1 MKQLILNFH
10 GIGDPPA
17 GTDPSE
23 RAYWWDQSA
32 FNSLLDE
39 IRVAVNDNGLPIA
52 ITFDDGNMS
61 DALIAL
67 PALVRRGL
75 KALFFVCAGRIGQ
88 ASYLDKPAIADL
100 VAAGMSIGS
109 HGMSHVDWRLA
120 NSAELDRET
129 AGARQVLED
138 VCARRV
144 DEAAVPFGSYDRRVV
159 ATLRRQDWR
168 SVFTSDGGLA
178 IEGQWMRPRNSLDR
192 GWQHK
197 QVVEKIWAREGV
209 WRRTARS
216 ATRVYKS
223 LR

>member
-1 MKQLILNFH
+1 MKRLILNFH
-10 GIGDPPA
+10 GVGDPPA

-32 FNSLLDE
+32 FISLLDQ
-39 IRVAVNDNGLPIA
+39 IRVAVSDNGFPIA

-75 KALFFVCAGRIGQ
+75 TARFFLCAGRIGQ

-100 VAAGMSIGS
+100 VAAGMRIGS
-109 HGMSHVDWRLA
+109 HGMSHVDWRFA
-120 NSAELDRET
+120 SAAELEKET

-138 VCARRV
+138 VCACSV
-144 DEAAVPFGSYDRRVV
+144 DEAAIPFGSYDRRVI
-159 ATLRRQDWR
+159 ATLRRQNWR
-168 SVFTSDGGLA
+168 SVFTSDGGYAL
-178 IEGQWMRPRNSLDR
+178 EGRWMNPRNSLDR

-197 QVVEKIWAREGV
+197 RVVEEICVREGV

-216 ATRVYKS
+216 ATRVYKT